1 MFEMWTSLK
10 NMNIAC
16 EIVDVVCTKCTLCVC
31 ERTFIAIYISRT
43 YFSHTF
49 SCLLIF
55 TRYFQVAG
63 CISGMAIVTIR
74 IDENSIIN
82 RQGIPVS
89 QADLITFL
97 FGMIDNSLQVLQRE
111 NKSSVCGI
119 KILFQY
125 SVESL
130 FSTVIYN

>member
-1 MFEMWTSLK
+1 M
-10 NMNIAC
+10 
-16 EIVDVVCTKCTLCVC
+16 CTKCTLCVC
-31 ERTFIAIYISRT
+31 ERTFKAIYISRT

-55 TRYFQVAG
+55 TLYFQVAG

-74 IDENSIIN
+74 IDENSIIS

-97 FGMIDNSLQVLQRE
+97 FGTIDNSLQVLQGE
-111 NKSSVCGI
+111 NKSSVCG
-119 KILFQY
+119 KL
-125 SVESL
+125 
-130 FSTVIYN
+130 